1 MPYLRKSLTRDP
13 FLRHLSDSP
22 HLLSFM
28 EANFNGENKAV
39 RERLG
44 ELVDESDY
52 ELRDWIQSL
61 SIIGHWLD
69 SHSMQMP
76 LDDQVGYV
84 CCAVE
89 AIGAGATFED
99 LPNIVR
105 EMLEKYGCDRAV
117 KK

>member
-1 MPYLRKSLTRDP
+1 MSTLRKSLTRDP
-13 FLRHLSDSP
+13 FLRHLADSP
-22 HLLSFM
+22 KLLAFM
-28 EANFNGENKAV
+28 EANFNGENQAV

-52 ELRDWIQSL
+52 DLHQWVKSL

-69 SHSMQMP
+69 SHVLQMP
-76 LDDQVGYV
+76 LDDQLGYV

-89 AIGAGATFED
+89 VVGSGASMQD
-99 LPNIVR
+99 LPSLVH
-105 EMLEKYGCDRAV
+105 EMLDLYGCERAT